1 MKLYYS
7 PGACSLAVH
16 IALCEV
22 NAEFHLERVHLPQ
35 KRLDDGSDYLQISP
49 QGYVPVLEFL
59 DGSRH
64 TETAALL
71 QWVAERET
79 NLRLI
84 GSIGSDRRMAVLR
97 WLNFVATELHKAFS
111 PWLWQADIAVSTQNL
126 VRAKLQDRF
135 AEVETV
141 LSRRESLADHFSVAD
156 AYAFTS
162 AELGHLSEH
171 AYGRL
176 SGHPGVPQAGWPA
189 AGCGQSNAPG
199 RSEVAL
205 TAPVADRPLARRL
218 KGGGAAERLASRPS
232 DRHGRKTDLALRYDQ
247 LHRPRPDGDVV

>member
-84 GSIGSDRRMAVLR
+84 GGIGSDRRMAVLR

-111 PWLWQADIAVSTQNL
+111 PWLWQADISTSTQDL
-126 VRAKLQDRF
+126 VRAKLKDRF
-135 AEVETV
+135 AEMETV
-141 LSRRESLADHFSVAD
+141 LSRREFLADHFSVAD
-156 AYAFTS
+156 AYAFTVLNW
-162 AELGHLSEH
+162 ATYL
-171 AYGRL
+171 RL
-176 SGHPGVPQAGWPA
+176 PMDDYPA
-189 AGCGQSNAPG
+189 IRTYLKRIAQ
-199 RSEVAL
+199 
-205 TAPVADRPLARRL
+205 RPAVTKAMRQEGL
-218 KGGGAAERLASRPS
+218 K
-232 DRHGRKTDLALRYDQ
+232 
-247 LHRPRPDGDVV
+247 

>member
-49 QGYVPVLEFL
+49 QGYVPVLEVL

-84 GSIGSDRRMAVLR
+84 GGIGSERRMAVLR

-111 PWLWQADIAVSTQNL
+111 PWLWQADISASTQDL
-126 VRAKLQDRF
+126 VRAKLKDRF
-135 AEVETV
+135 AEMEAV
-141 LSRRESLADHFSVAD
+141 LSRREFLADHFSVAD
-156 AYAFTS
+156 AYAFTVLNW
-162 AELGHLSEH
+162 ATYL
-171 AYGRL
+171 RL
-176 SGHPGVPQAGWPA
+176 PMDDYPA
-189 AGCGQSNAPG
+189 IRTYLKRIAQ
-199 RSEVAL
+199 
-205 TAPVADRPLARRL
+205 RPAVTKAMRQEGL
-218 KGGGAAERLASRPS
+218 K
-232 DRHGRKTDLALRYDQ
+232 
-247 LHRPRPDGDVV
+247 